1 MMNGPGPGSYDYS
14 SNIFSSKGGKIPKGP
29 RGLDYGKDGG
39 VGPGAYDVDTAF
51 NRLMSANGVKIG
63 KASRGVNYSSDIPG
77 PGQYDPSLRD
87 RAKGG
92 NLFFNKY

>member
-1 MMNGPGPGSYDYS
+1 MSKAARNSLGQNMMNGPGPGSYDYS

-77 PGQYDPSLRD
+77 PG
-87 RAKGG
+87 
-92 NLFFNKY
+92 